1 MATCTGHWIEFVKEY
16 FEFQSLARLCIRW
29 TSSLESVQFDLEI
42 KNSNSKSISICY
54 FLYISPSSNIEKFN
68 CPLPPEF
75 HYSTEIADG
84 RQIEVTTEKFY
95 YSAFQLR
102 TGLIFMIIISQLLL
116 VIGAMLVW
124 KFVGLSEKS

>member
-1 MATCTGHWIEFVKEY
+1 MFVHQVDS
-16 FEFQSLARLCIRW
+16 F
-29 TSSLESVQFDLEI
+29 LESVQFDFETI
-42 KNSNSKSISICY
+42 KFKFQIPKSILICY

-75 HYSTEIADG
+75 HYSTELADG

-102 TGLIFMIIISQLLL
+102 RGLIFMIIISQLLL